1 MKLSIITINYDNKVG
16 LEKTIE
22 SVANQDIVNNLEFEY
37 IAVDGLSNDGSREL
51 IKKSSIITKYK
62 IEKDNGIAD
71 AFNKGISQSNGEY
84 LYFLNS
90 GDVFYDSESLQYIL
104 NSLDKNDIYIYK
116 VAMVDEKGA
125 ILNIVGKSIGL
136 SKQKY
141 RNYLPH
147 QGMLIKRGIFDK
159 YGKYDIDYR
168 LGMDYEWSTRLIKD
182 SKKLS
187 IEFIDK
193 PISKML
199 NGGVSQTKFVGTF
212 MAYHKARIK
221 NKIMN
226 VALSYMIS
234 FFFVVRRSV
243 GLWFRKLVKSI

>member
-1 MKLSIITINYDNKVG
+1 MKLSIITINYNNKNG
-16 LEKTIE
+16 LEKTIK
-22 SVANQDIVNNLEFEY
+22 SVASQKLNDNCEFEY
-37 IAVDGLSNDGSREL
+37 IVIDGLSSDGSCEL
-51 IKKSSIITKYK
+51 IKENSIITQYK

-71 AFNKGISQSNGEY
+71 AFNKGIGLATGEY

-90 GDVFYDSESLQYIL
+90 GDVFYDDESLSCIL
-104 NSLDKNDIYIYK
+104 KTLHEKDIYIYK
-116 VAMVDEKGA
+116 VAMVDEEEN
-125 ILNIVGKSIGL
+125 ILNIAGKNIDL

-147 QGMLIKRGIFDK
+147 QGIMIKRSLFDK
-159 YGKYDIDYR
+159 FGKYDVDYR

-182 SKKLS
+182 SGKLN
-187 IEFIDK
+187 IEFIED

-199 NGGVSQTKFVGTF
+199 NGGVSQTRFIGTF
-212 MAYHKARIK
+212 MAYHKARMK

-234 FFFVVRRSV
+234 SFFIVRGSV
-243 GLWFRKLVKSI
+243 GLWLRTFIK

>member
-1 MKLSIITINYDNKVG
+1 MKLSIITINYNNKEG
-16 LEKTIE
+16 LKKTIE
-22 SVANQDIVNNLEFEY
+22 SVSSQKLNDNCEFEY
-37 IAVDGLSNDGSREL
+37 IVIDGLSSDGSCEL
-51 IKKSSIITKYK
+51 VKENSVITKYK

-71 AFNKGISQSNGEY
+71 AFNKGINLASGEY

-90 GDVFYDSESLQYIL
+90 GDIFYDDESLQYIL
-104 NSLDKNDIYIYK
+104 KSLNKKDMYIYK
-116 VAMVDEKGA
+116 VAMVDERGTT
-125 ILNIVGKSIGL
+125 LNIAGKSIEL

-147 QGMLIKRGIFDK
+147 QGMMIKRSMFDK

-182 SKKLS
+182 SEELN

-199 NGGVSQTKFVGTF
+199 NGGVSQTRFVGTF
-212 MAYHKARIK
+212 MAYHKARMK
-221 NKIMN
+221 NELMN
-226 VALSYMIS
+226 PVVSYMIS
-234 FFFVVRRSV
+234 LFFIVRRSV
-243 GLWFRKLVKSI
+243 GNFLRR